1 MNGPATNAPE
11 APSPEPRAPRERR
24 VTIALALEQSGPILA
39 LAVLIVLVLA
49 FVPAARTWENWR
61 NISRQT
67 AVVAIL
73 AAGETVVIVS
83 GGIDLSVGSLIAF
96 TGVLSGLAM
105 RISGVPPALAFP
117 LGILVALMSG
127 AVAGLVSGLVTELA
141 RIPSFVVTLGMM
153 GIASGTAKL
162 ACNGMS
168 VSGLPPEVSGLGQAH
183 VLVVVPVA
191 GLLAIGVTIVGQI
204 VLGRTRFGRTV
215 YALGGNREAARLSG
229 IPVKKVGVACFVLCG
244 MLAGLAGIVSMARMG
259 SAQSTAGEGLEL
271 QAVAAA
277 VIGGTSLMGGEGSIA
292 GSFIGALIMGI
303 IATTLDLVGVSQF
316 AQPVVIGSLII
327 VAVIADRVRRRGHA

>member
-1 MNGPATNAPE
+1 MTLA
-11 APSPEPRAPRERR
+11 S
-24 VTIALALEQSGPILA
+24 ALEQSGPVLA
-39 LAVLIVLVLA
+39 LVVLVVLVLA
-49 FVPAARTWENWR
+49 SVPASRTWENWR

-73 AAGETVVIVS
+73 AAGETIVIVS

-105 RISGVPPALAFP
+105 KIGGVPAGLAFP
-117 LGILVALMSG
+117 LGVLVALLSG
-127 AVAGLVSGLVTELA
+127 GLAGLVSGMVTELA

-162 ACNGMS
+162 ACNGLS
-168 VSGLPPEVSGLGQAH
+168 VSGLPSEVSGLGQAH
-183 VLVVVPVA
+183 VLVVIPVA
-191 GLLAIGVTIVGQI
+191 GLLAIAVTALGQL
-204 VLGRTRFGRTV
+204 VLGRTRFGRAV

-229 IPVKKVGVACFVLCG
+229 IPVKKLGVACFVLCG
-244 MLAGLAGIVSMARMG
+244 TLAGLAGIVSMARMG

-303 IATTLDLVGVSQF
+303 IATTLDLIGVSQF

-327 VAVIADRVRRRGHA
+327 VAVIVDRVRRRRRV